1 MAVTASAFPSCC
13 GASILTGFETYFGT
27 SEYDPRQGKYV
38 PVAKVTD
45 PHAKMIE
52 IIKNKT
58 TSMYNGHQFVAILNA
73 SQRQFGW
80 DKALIECGFVP
91 IRAWVNGVHNS
102 ELVMY
107 SFVFTTNKDPNSK
120 TLDDKYVFTAEGK
133 SRPKPKKVEKTL
145 VEKIVN
151 PFSGGGC

>member
-1 MAVTASAFPSCC
+1 MALSTVSFPNCC
-13 GASILTGFETYFGT
+13 GASILQGFVTVFGRI
-27 SEYDPRQGKYV
+27 EYDPVQGKYV
-38 PVAKVTD
+38 QREKPAN
-45 PHAKMIE
+45 PHALMLEDIRKKIS
-52 IIKNKT
+52 
-58 TSMYNGHQFVAILNA
+58 SMYNGHQFVAILNSA
-73 SQRQFGW
+73 QREFGW

-107 SFVFTTNKDPNSK
+107 SFVYTSNKDPDSK

-145 VEKIVN
+145 VEKLVN
-151 PFSGGGC
+151 PFS